1 MRGSK
6 DTGKGGGKGRPRSL
20 SLGGRDAMV
29 LMLTWAAGSVDAI
42 SYLGLGRVFT
52 ANMTGNAVLLGLA
65 IGQGQGFAALRS
77 VVALA
82 GFAIGAA
89 IGAVIVER
97 AQKGGEW
104 PPGVSAALAVE
115 GVILGIFALAWHF
128 PWAVRSGGVVYAL
141 IALSAVAMGIQSA
154 AIRHLNVPGIAT
166 TYITGTLTSFMAGVV
181 GWLGAAD
188 LSSAARPPEGAVA
201 AAAQPSRRKHT
212 ARLQAAVFIV
222 YILAAVASSI
232 IQARRPA
239 LVTLAPLV
247 AVALVVAIG
256 SVRHR
261 RGQLAPQ

>member
-1 MRGSK
+1 
-6 DTGKGGGKGRPRSL
+6 
-20 SLGGRDAMV
+20 MV

-97 AQKGGEW
+97 APKGGEW

-181 GWLGAAD
+181 GWLGAA
-188 LSSAARPPEGAVA
+188 A
-201 AAAQPSRRKHT
+201 AASQPSQRKHT
-212 ARLQAAVFIV
+212 ARLQATVFIV
-222 YILAAVASSI
+222 YVLAAVASSI

-256 SVRHR
+256 SARHR
-261 RGQLAPQ
+261 RRQLAPQ

>member
-1 MRGSK
+1 VSSQDIERGR
-6 DTGKGGGKGRPRSL
+6 GKGRPRAL
-20 SLGGRDAMV
+20 SLGGRDVMV

-89 IGAVIVER
+89 IGAMIVER
-97 AQKGGEW
+97 AHKGGDW
-104 PPGVSAALAVE
+104 PPGVTAALAVE
-115 GVILGIFALAWHF
+115 GVVLGIFALAWHF
-128 PWAVRSGGVVYAL
+128 PWAVPNGGVVYAL

-166 TYITGTLTSFMAGVV
+166 TYITGTLTSFVAGLV
-181 GWLGAAD
+181 GWIGAAD
-188 LSSAARPPEGAVA
+188 LSSAAKSPEGAVA
-201 AAAQPSRRKHT
+201 PASQPPQRKHT
-212 ARLQAAVFIV
+212 ARLQAAVFIIYV
-222 YILAAVASSI
+222 LAAVASSI

-247 AVALVVAIG
+247 AVALVVANG

-261 RGQLAPQ
+261 RRQLTSQ